1 MELHKIPDVF
11 QSKIRLA
18 IIAGLISGEKS
29 FNEIKEVTQA
39 TDGNLS
45 VHLAKLEELDYITAC
60 KQFVG
65 KKPRT
70 TYTITDKGRSE
81 FIDYVRLLETIVRKN
96 ST

>member
-1 MELHKIPDVF
+1 MELHKIPDIF

-18 IIAGLISGEKS
+18 IIASLISGEKS
-29 FNEIKEVTQA
+29 FNEVKEVTRA

-45 VHLAKLEELDYITAC
+45 VHLAKLEELEYIASY

-81 FIDYVRLLETIVRKN
+81 FIDYVRLLETIVQKN